1 MKGILLVLS
10 ALLLTS
16 CGGGG
21 GGGGGAGES
30 AAANILPVTTTTNG
44 QIVTR
49 TVANGCPAQ
58 QLLGAA
64 RNDGMH
70 ISAVTW
76 LQVIG
81 QNSEVSRV
89 RILAN
94 KEVLLR
100 VDLLANRAVPA
111 PQRRLLLIYNPATQA
126 CTSYTLNGPST
137 VPTTTDVTTL
147 NTSYTVTLPAA
158 AIVPGGTYTLL
169 MDDVALGRASAELD
183 QVFRAISPSTAP
195 AVTENI
201 LLIPIR
207 YKFQSG
213 SLPSSLSGLLM
224 RMMPL
229 SAVNLVTD
237 PVYTPPSLSTGTG
250 LGALTGALISGTTQD
265 MNVLL
270 SEMDSYCQKRIR
282 IVFPS
287 ASFANASVAPKCIG
301 IIPTNINFKPNPNE
315 SSQYLG
321 LAYIGGTTM
330 LTETF
335 SNANTGVNSPYANT
349 HWLTDFAIT
358 VPHEM
363 GHLYTLG
370 HANCGGATGI
380 DPSLYAGGHY
390 GANAMGYDNV
400 QQYFFSENALY
411 SNGTPQF
418 IDLMGYC
425 RKDWPSDA
433 GYLKTL
439 NYRVG
444 GGSVLANQTRA
455 ANGSASSSST
465 TGASPV
471 ITEMATPA
479 STGTGNS
486 TDSTTSS
493 VPSSTPSS
501 TAQWLRISPNNGT
514 WTIDKVPFPP
524 GVMKSSN
531 LSLSALN
538 ANGQTESLP
547 LQSAIV
553 SDLSDDT
560 ISGPFYTNLGQR
572 TVTSVTAPILSGVTP
587 ASWVL
592 SELP

>member
-1 MKGILLVLS
+1 MRRILFGLS
-10 ALLLTS
+10 ILLLTS

-21 GGGGGAGES
+21 GGGGGGGSAGT
-30 AAANILPVTTTTNG
+30 AADNIQPVTTTTNG
-44 QIVTR
+44 QILTR
-49 TVANGCPAQ
+49 TVANGCSAQ
-58 QLLGAA
+58 QLIGAA
-64 RNDGMH
+64 RNDGMR

-89 RILAN
+89 RVLAN
-94 KEVLLR
+94 KEVLFR
-100 VDLLANRAVPA
+100 VDLLANQAVPA

-126 CTSYTLNGPST
+126 CTSYTLTGPST

-169 MDDVALGRASAELD
+169 MDDVALGRSSAELD

-195 AVTENI
+195 AVAENI

-207 YKFQSG
+207 YKFQVG
-213 SLPSSLSGLLM
+213 SLPGSLSGLLT
-224 RMMPL
+224 RMMPV
-229 SAVNLVTD
+229 STVNLVTD
-237 PVYTPPSLSTGTG
+237 PAYTPPSLSTGTG
-250 LGALTGALISGTTQD
+250 LGALTGALVSGTTQD

-270 SEMDSYCQKRIR
+270 SQMDSYCQQRIR
-282 IVFPS
+282 VVFPN

-335 SNANTGVNSPYANT
+335 SNPNTGTNTPYGNT

-358 VPHEM
+358 VPHEL

-390 GANAMGYDNV
+390 GSNAMGYDNV
-400 QQYFFSENALY
+400 QKYFFSENALY
-411 SNGTPQF
+411 GNGTPQF

-444 GGSVLANQTRA
+444 GGSVIANQTRS
-455 ANGSASSSST
+455 ANDSGSTTTGNSST
-465 TGASPV
+465 DSTSA
-471 ITEMATPA
+471 IMAVMSTPA
-479 STGTGNS
+479 STGT
-486 TDSTTSS
+486 DSSAPNAS
-493 VPSSTPSS
+493 
-501 TAQWLRISPNNGT
+501 AQWIRISPNNGT
-514 WTIDKVPFPP
+514 WTIDKVLFPP
-524 GVMKSSN
+524 SVMKSST
-531 LSLSALN
+531 LSMNILN
-538 ANGQTESLP
+538 ANSQTESLP

-560 ISGPFYTNLGQR
+560 ISGPFYANLGQR
-572 TVTSVTAPILSGVTP
+572 TVTSVTAPIMSGVTP